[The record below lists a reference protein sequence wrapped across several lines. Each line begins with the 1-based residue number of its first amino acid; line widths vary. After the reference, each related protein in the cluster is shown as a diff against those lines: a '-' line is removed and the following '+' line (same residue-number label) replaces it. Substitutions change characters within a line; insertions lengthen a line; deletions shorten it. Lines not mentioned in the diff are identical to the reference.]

1 MLLSSCSKNDGR
13 IDALE
18 NRVNQIES
26 FQIASIQQQ
35 IGAINAS
42 LPELKQLSADLKK
55 YIEDL
60 QKATLA
66 IEQTIKDTD
75 ADVTIVETKLAQ
87 LESIITALQQKD
99 VALEQRIDALE
110 EYVDTKLQSNKDW
123 VSATFAT
130 LEQYNAIADEVA
142 LVKQGVESVTASIAA
157 LEQRLGEKIAADI
170 ERAITTYIKA
180 LELYMKE
187 WVNEMLT
194 GYYTIAEVD
203 ATLALLESSL
213 TDADTELRGEIAV
226 LEKRLNS
233 LEDSMTAAYQ
243 SAITDAIAQNNGVI
257 NTKIAT
263 EVATINGRI
272 DAEIATI
279 NSRIDALEDRI
290 AALENIIDQIQSL
303 DIIFDNAD
311 NLACMPGMSTV
322 VNYTIVGG
330 DDKTEIE
337 CFGDGGWSASI
348 IKDSAT
354 TGRVKVFAPKDAKNG
369 KVVVLATSGVGGV
382 VMKSL
387 YFDKGIL
394 TDIIDTYQV
403 GYEACTV
410 LVKLK
415 TNLNYTVNI
424 PDAAQSWISV
434 ADTRAEIRE
443 DVLAFSIMENDP
455 YNSRSVI
462 VKLVDVGGDVLQTLS
477 FVQKAQPA
485 VFEIDGNNRCIVDSN
500 GGTVNVPITTN
511 LEYRIEIPEEAHIW
525 LSVADTRAMIR
536 EETLTFVASENT
548 NSEARSA
555 IVKLI
560 GQDDAILQTIEI
572 YQNRGVHC
580 VYKEIWY
587 TNGST
592 TTATTPWMTNA
603 FDANI
608 VSNTYNTE
616 MMCWIIKFDGNVTT
630 IWNSAF
636 YECDSLTSITI
647 PDSVT
652 TIENYAFW
660 RCSSLTSVIIPNS
673 ITTIGEAAFLDCSSL
688 TSVTIGDSVTTIG
701 GHAFANCSNLT
712 SVTIPDS
719 VTTIGYRAF
728 SGCSS
733 LTSVTISDSVTTIGE
748 GAFRR
753 CSSLREFNGKYAS
766 DNGRCLIIDNT
777 LNSFAPAGLTE
788 YTIPDSVTTI
798 GEDAFYGCSSLT
810 SVIIGDS
817 VTEIGESAFED
828 CSSLTSITIPDSVT
842 EIGDYAFKGC
852 SSLTSVTIGDSVT
865 TIGWGAFSDCSS
877 LTSVYCK
884 AITPPAGGSYM
895 FSYYENGYKP
905 IGCTIYVPMESV
917 EAYKAASYWSSYADD
932 IVGYNFENGVVVP
945 NTPPNN
951 EIWYTSTDGN
961 AVEPILTHTI
971 GSAVIESFKENI
983 ISNNYQ
989 DGKGV
994 IVFEDDVTEVGYAA
1008 FNGCSKLLTINLS
1021 TTVETIGN
1029 YTFYNCTNLSHITLP
1044 DNITYIGGYA
1054 FCGCSNLCEVYC
1066 ESAIPPTGNNDMFD
1080 GNASGRKIYVPM
1092 ESVEAYKSASY
1103 WSDYASSIEG
1113 YNF

>member
-1 MLLSSCSKNDGR
+1 MKRLFTLITMVIMLLSSCSKNDGR

-75 ADVTIVETKLAQ
+75 ADVAIVETKLAQ
-87 LESIITALQQKD
+87 LESVITALQQKD

-110 EYVDTKLQSNKDW
+110 EYVDTKLQGNKDW

-142 LVKQGVESVTASIAA
+142 LVKQGVEYITASIAT
-157 LEQRLGEKIAADI
+157 LEQRLGEKIATDI
-170 ERAITTYIKA
+170 EVTITTYIKA

-194 GYYTIAEVD
+194 GYYTIAEVNSV
-203 ATLALLESSL
+203 LALLESSL
-213 TDADTELRGEIAV
+213 TDADTELRGEIAA

-303 DIIFDNAD
+303 DIIFDNTD

-485 VFEIDGNNRCIVDSN
+485 VFEIDGNNRCIVDGN
-500 GGTVNVPITTN
+500 GGTVNVPVTTN

-592 TTATTPWMTNA
+592 TTATEPYDA
-603 FDANI
+603 SVFGANI
-608 VSNTYNTE
+608 ISNTYDAE
-616 MMCWIIKFDGNVTT
+616 MMCWIITFDGDVTT
-630 IWNSAF
+630 IGERAF
-636 YECDSLTSITI
+636 ASCKSLTSVTIPDGVTTIGYGAFWNCSSITNITI

-652 TIENYAFW
+652 TIRERAFYN
-660 RCSSLTSVIIPNS
+660 CSSLTEFNGKYASEDGRCLIIDGTLSSFAPAGLTEYTIPDSVTS
-673 ITTIGEAAFLDCSSL
+673 IGQSAFSGCSSL

-701 GHAFANCSNLT
+701 DEAFDDCYCLTSVTIPDGVTTIGFATFATCYSLTSVTIPDSVTTIGCAAFQGCSNLTNITIPNSVTTIGDRAFCYCSSLT

-719 VTTIGYRAF
+719 VTTIGYHAF
-728 SGCSS
+728 YSCSSLTSITIPDSVTTIEWGAFAYCSSLTEFRGKYASEDGRCLIIDGTLNSFAIGCGVTEYTIPNSVTSIGSDAFYQCSS
-733 LTSVTISDSVTTIGE
+733 LTSVTIPDSVTTIGNS
-748 GAFRR
+748 AFAY
-753 CSSLREFNGKYAS
+753 CSSLTEFRGKYAS
-766 DNGRCLIIDNT
+766 EDYRCLIIDGT

-798 GEDAFYGCSSLT
+798 GEEAFSGR
-810 SVIIGDS
+810 
-817 VTEIGESAFED
+817 
-828 CSSLTSITIPDSVT
+828 
-842 EIGDYAFKGC
+842 
-852 SSLTSVTIGDSVT
+852 SSLTSVTIPDSVT
-865 TIGWGAFSDCSS
+865 TIEWGAFVRCSS

-884 AITPPAGGSYM
+884 ATTPPAGDNDM
-895 FSYYENGYKP
+895 FYGNAYGRK
-905 IGCTIYVPMESV
+905 IYVPKGAV
-917 EAYKAASYWSSYADD
+917 EVYKLAEYWSDYADD
-932 IVGYNFENGVVVP
+932 IVGYNF
-945 NTPPNN
+945 
-951 EIWYTSTDGN
+951 
-961 AVEPILTHTI
+961 
-971 GSAVIESFKENI
+971 
-983 ISNNYQ
+983 
-989 DGKGV
+989 
-994 IVFEDDVTEVGYAA
+994 
-1008 FNGCSKLLTINLS
+1008 
-1021 TTVETIGN
+1021 
-1029 YTFYNCTNLSHITLP
+1029 
-1044 DNITYIGGYA
+1044 
-1054 FCGCSNLCEVYC
+1054 
-1066 ESAIPPTGNNDMFD
+1066 
-1080 GNASGRKIYVPM
+1080 
-1092 ESVEAYKSASY
+1092 
-1103 WSDYASSIEG
+1103 
-1113 YNF
+1113 